1 MYNLYISKTLEAKLN
16 KLKFVDKVI
25 LISISKKV
33 CEIQKDPYHFK
44 PLGYPLKG
52 IRRVHIKKSFVLT
65 YEIIESE
72 KAVRLLDFDHHDKIY
87 SYYELAGFSSGSR
100 ALQYRANISSA
111 SGW

>member
-1 MYNLYISKTLEAKLN
+1 MYNLHISKTLEAKLN
-16 KLKFVDKVI
+16 KLKKMDKGT

-33 CEIQKDPYHFK
+33 RKIQKDPYHFK
-44 PLGYPLKG
+44 PLRHDLKG

-87 SYYELAGFSSGSR
+87 K
-100 ALQYRANISSA
+100 
-111 SGW
+111 